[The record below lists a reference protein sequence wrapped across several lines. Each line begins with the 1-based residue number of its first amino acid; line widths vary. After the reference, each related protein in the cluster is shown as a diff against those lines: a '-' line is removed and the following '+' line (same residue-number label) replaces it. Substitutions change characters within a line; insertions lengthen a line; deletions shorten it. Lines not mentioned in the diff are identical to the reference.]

1 MVEQCTMLLNIVVLI
16 GLKDLLTVPQ
26 IAKELLLKSEKLV
39 TDGL

>member
-1 MVEQCTMLLNIVVLI
+1 MVEQCTMSLNSMVLI

-26 IAKELLLKSEKLV
+26 ITKELLLKSEKLV